1 MFRCFHGVPSSL
13 GGRNAGTNTV
23 VTILIDEYKPRIDI
37 FTYFYKDKSQDDIK
51 SAINRK
57 NTKYTPHNFL
67 NTSK

>member
-23 VTILIDEYKPRIDI
+23 VTILIDEYKPRWTFLHIEG
-37 FTYFYKDKSQDDIK
+37 KSQDDIK
-51 SAINRK
+51 SAITEKIRNS
-57 NTKYTPHNFL
+57 THNFL